1 MKKAV
6 LIFISVYFLVFASS
20 AFAGDYF
27 TAKIGP
33 YFPEESA
40 LDTGVNI
47 EGAYGLDIYNM
58 TGIENLALEFGLGYY
73 TASGDENY
81 YGSKLKY
88 DFDVISLTTTAVY
101 TLDLSGPF
109 SLYGGGG
116 LGLYYAMLEAKVSD
130 PFFGTY
136 TEDDSELKLGLHLVG
151 GGRFQL
157 NNQLDLTSELKYV
170 AVSDDI
176 GGVSLNFGVKFNF

>member
-58 TGIENLALEFGLGYY
+58 TGINNLALEFGLGYY
-73 TASGDENY
+73 TASGDENFL
-81 YGSKLKY
+81 GQKFKY

-116 LGLYYAMLEAKVSD
+116 LGLYYSMLEAKVSG
-130 PFFGTY
+130 PFFRY

-151 GGRFQL
+151 GGRLQL
-157 NNQLDLTSELKYV
+157 NKQLDLTSELKYV
-170 AVSDDI
+170 AVSDDM

>member
-1 MKKAV
+1 
-6 LIFISVYFLVFASS
+6 
-20 AFAGDYF
+20 
-27 TAKIGP
+27 
-33 YFPEESA
+33 
-40 LDTGVNI
+40 
-47 EGAYGLDIYNM
+47 
-58 TGIENLALEFGLGYY
+58 
-73 TASGDENY
+73 
-81 YGSKLKY
+81 
-88 DFDVISLTTTAVY
+88 
-101 TLDLSGPF
+101 LDLSGPF

>member
-33 YFPEESA
+33 YFPEESF
-40 LDTGVNI
+40 LDTGFNI
-47 EGAYGLDIYNM
+47 EGAYGLDLYNM

-73 TASGDENY
+73 TASGD
-81 YGSKLKY
+81 GY
-88 DFDVISLTTTAVY
+88 DLGYKIDIDLDVISVTTTAVY
-101 TLDLSGPF
+101 TLDLGGPF
-109 SLYGGGG
+109 SLFGGGG
-116 LGLYYAMLEAKVSD
+116 LGLYYAMAEAKESH
-130 PFFGTY
+130 PIIGTY
-136 TEDDSELKLGLHLVG
+136 KDDNSELELGLHLVG
-151 GGRFQL
+151 GGRLQL
-157 NNQLDLTSELKYV
+157 NKQIDLTTELKYV

-176 GGVSLNFGVKFNF
+176 GGVFLNFGVKFNF